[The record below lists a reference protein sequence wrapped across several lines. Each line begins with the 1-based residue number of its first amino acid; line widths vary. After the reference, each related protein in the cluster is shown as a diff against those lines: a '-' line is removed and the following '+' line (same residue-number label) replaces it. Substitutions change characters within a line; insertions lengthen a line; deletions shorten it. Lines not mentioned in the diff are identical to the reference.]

1 MIHPKRKQGTKENY
15 LDIEDLSFVDFSQYI
30 FLYYQLISVGDH
42 KLNSSKK
49 RPFKRT
55 ASQSGAYKE
64 NNHIIKNRN
73 IAAK

>member
-1 MIHPKRKQGTKENY
+1 
-15 LDIEDLSFVDFSQYI
+15 
-30 FLYYQLISVGDH
+30 LYYQLISVRDH

-64 NNHIIKNRN
+64 NNHIIKNQN

>member
-15 LDIEDLSFVDFSQYI
+15 LDIEDLSFVDFSQYV
-30 FLYYQLISVGDH
+30 FLYYQLISVRDH